1 VLGITPIHGKRGVP
15 ASDFAVS
22 LLKRGISEPL
32 MCGGYI
38 DRGILAANA
47 DRDIKVVARG

>member
-1 VLGITPIHGKRGVP
+1 
-15 ASDFAVS
+15 
-22 LLKRGISEPL
+22 